1 MSNITPSETL
11 SYIQNAFLK
20 YYDSAF
26 WMRDE
31 KLMQERRML
40 LKQAGV
46 TAQEIL
52 LEAVL
57 PYPSV
62 TSISE
67 ACTQAGL
74 NSDIA
79 NLLSKIIFD
88 SDSNFALRDHQ
99 AKSLVTSLAK
109 SDRKIRNVVVT
120 SGTGSGKTESFLL
133 PIIARL
139 INERYQTVQR
149 EIHPW
154 WQQPWD
160 SEKEWRGLRSK
171 NNIETPAIRAM
182 LLYPTNALVEDQ
194 ISRLRQAAFR
204 AKEITGLPLFYFGR
218 YTGATPGGI
227 YSPPANLHASD
238 RRRIKELA
246 MDIAE
251 IEKEARE
258 LINAPMDVRSQFA
271 DPSCGEMLTRWD
283 MIEAP
288 PDIMITNTSMLNVML
303 MRDIENGMFV
313 KTKKWLS
320 KSEDHHF
327 SLIVDELHSY
337 RGTQGTEIA
346 LVIRNLLLRLG
357 LEPGSPQLRCL
368 GTSASLDGEEG
379 LSFLEQFFGVDQDT
393 FSVLPGNQLIPNI
406 SLPLD
411 GNKIDKL
418 APRVNAGEDEATE
431 TLINEFYP
439 RRALGAACLLAGTC
453 NDGQIVPARIHD
465 IACKLLGA
473 NYNQK
478 SIDAIFYAAEKEKLV
493 SSENPQPSF
502 RAHMF
507 LRQIQ
512 GMWACSNADCD
523 RLEDEYKYEG
533 RTIGRLFKTP
543 TLICKCG
550 GRVLELLYCYDCGE
564 AYLGGYVTKNPEG
577 MSDSDGFFLESS
589 STDTDNIIPTLVNQ
603 RKYGRYMWYWPGKQ
617 ADQEISNWTHKNPK
631 TNKTVTLGFIPALY
645 DHLTGHLQ
653 PAIHGHSCSGTMLN
667 SPVNLGTSAL
677 PEICPCCYS
686 KKWQNLDSFFSGS
699 VQSPIRAQRT
709 GLNITTQLI
718 ADRAMSALGEKDKT
732 AQMICFSDSRDDA
745 ADVAAGLE
753 LTHFRDLI
761 RQILFQSLNLT
772 DGESLDFYRELAS
785 LSLKNELDEDKI
797 LSVNQFS
804 HSYPLVWAA
813 LNLEAAKVAQ
823 DEHIRQI
830 KEFESKHLKPGV
842 LSWPKLLLNVERAL
856 VSLGTNPGGCEASK
870 KQINGEPWWR
880 YFDPPTPEDW
890 EIIDPEVADDGR
902 TRLRRGLSQYLA
914 SAIFDGGGRD
924 LESLG
929 VACISPSNDY
939 SQELQLTPEIT
950 NGVVSNT
957 LRILGQ
963 KKFYEGSGKK
973 RTSTDTPRPLRI
985 YLEKIAGKISQSSTS
1000 LAGII
1005 KEALKNDGIIN
1016 DNWILKTG
1024 NSAGLKLELH
1034 FNTEKKLRRCKVC
1047 SVATLNP
1054 IFGICTT
1061 PHCNSESYI
1070 DVPDIQE
1077 DYYRWLSSYEQAR
1090 RLRVEELTGQ
1100 TKPLREQR
1108 RRQRYFKKAFLGNEN
1123 EITRAIDLLSVTTTM
1138 EVGVD
1143 IGSLNIVMMAN
1154 MPPQRFNYQQR
1165 VGRAGR
1171 QGQPFSYAL
1180 TICRGGSHDDY
1191 YYNNPERITG
1201 DTPPQPYL
1209 DLRRTDIIKRVV
1221 SAELLRRAF
1230 LKLQHPPTYTAES
1243 THGAF
1248 GETTEWESE
1257 HKKDVANWLA
1267 SSSEVREVIKRFCA
1281 YATIMEDG
1289 GEKDVEDYCRNKLC
1303 DEISSIV
1310 ADDRYIQTELSKRLA
1325 VAGVLPMFGFP
1336 TQVRSLYKPLSKSAP
1351 VDSLD
1356 ELIVSDRPLDYAIW
1370 AFSPGAEIPKDKQI
1384 HTACGFL
1391 YLMESHGNIISDKDP
1406 LGPALKFSKCTDLDC
1421 NAISEGENE
1430 SCNICSQPANKFNLF
1445 QPKGFGTT
1453 LQPTDYEGQR
1463 QRGPRIPPPTLAFEP
1478 DYKNAITFGPSK
1490 ITLTDNKPIAL
1501 INDNGGRLFDFRKY
1515 YNSVIV
1521 TDSELY
1527 RTPNLIRNISSEPFE
1542 NGAIGTVFK
1551 TDILSILI
1559 TSAKKI
1565 GYHGILDIVGQPSA
1579 EASITSFGEILRTAA
1594 STYLDVDPAE
1604 IRVGRQKYR
1613 HEKCITQQIF
1623 LADTLENGAGYA
1635 RRLSDPEILYKLLE
1649 KFYENVIDKW
1659 ESSHHLDCDISCPDC
1674 LRNYNNRIIHPLLD
1688 WRLALDLTELMLGI
1702 PLKTERWLQNSYQVA
1717 SDFSKLCMQSGIEIQ
1732 VQQAASLTAL
1742 IHKKSLA
1749 LILSHPLWHTR
1760 DDLVVDRQL
1769 DAKRALQSIYGSSLN
1784 FNFVD
1789 IRQLVRKPQEYILQ
1803 LTH

>member
-1 MSNITPSETL
+1 MSNPTPSETL
-11 SYIQNAFLK
+11 SYIQDAFLK

-31 KLMQERRML
+31 KLMQERRVL
-40 LKQAGV
+40 LKKPGV
-46 TAQEIL
+46 TAQDIL

-62 TSISE
+62 TSIAE
-67 ACTQAGL
+67 ACIQAGL
-74 NSDIA
+74 NADVA
-79 NLLSKIIFD
+79 NLLGKILFD

-99 AKSLVTSLAK
+99 AKSLVTSLAGNDK
-109 SDRKIRNVVVT
+109 KPRNVVVT

-139 INERYQTVQR
+139 IKERYQAVQS

-171 NNIETPAIRAM
+171 SNNETPAIRAM

-204 AKEITGLPLFYFGR
+204 AKNITGLPLFYFGR
-218 YTGATPGGI
+218 YTGATPGGT
-227 YSPPANLHASD
+227 YTPPAKLNVSG
-238 RRRIKELA
+238 RKRIKELA
-246 MDIAE
+246 MDINE
-251 IEKEARE
+251 IEKESQG
-258 LINAPMDVRSQFA
+258 LINASMDVRSQFP
-271 DPSCGEMLTRWD
+271 DPCCGEMLTRWD

-303 MRDIENGMFV
+303 MRDIENGMFIQ
-313 KTKKWLS
+313 TKEWLS
-320 KSEDHHF
+320 KSEDNHF

-346 LVIRNLLLRLG
+346 LVIRNLLHRLG
-357 LEPGSPQLRCL
+357 LEPESPQLRCL

-379 LSFLEQFFGVDQDT
+379 LSYLEQFFGVGQDT
-393 FSVLPGNQLIPNI
+393 FAVFSGNPLIPNI

-411 GNKIDKL
+411 CTKIDEL
-418 APRVNAGEDEATE
+418 APRVNAGEEEATE
-431 TLINEFYP
+431 ILIKEFSP
-439 RRALGAACLLAGTC
+439 RRSLGTACRLAGAR

-465 IACKLLGA
+465 VARKLLGET
-473 NYNQK
+473 YKQK
-478 SIDAIFYAAEKEKLV
+478 SIDAIFNAAAKEKLI
-493 SSENPQPSF
+493 SFENPQPSF
-502 RAHMF
+502 RTHMF

-512 GMWACSNADCD
+512 GMWACSNPNCD
-523 RLEDEYKYEG
+523 QLVDEYKYEG
-533 RTIGRLFKTP
+533 RSIGRLFKTP
-543 TLICKCG
+543 ALICKCG

-564 AYLGGYVTKNPEG
+564 AYLGGYVTKSPEG
-577 MSDSDGFFLESS
+577 MSNNGGFFLESS
-589 STDTDNIIPTLVNQ
+589 STDMENIMPILVNQ

-617 ADQEISNWTHKNPK
+617 ADEEISNWTHKNPK
-631 TNKTVTLGFIPALY
+631 TNNTVTFSFIPADY
-645 DHLTGHLQ
+645 DHLTGYLQ
-653 PAIHGHSCSGTMLN
+653 PAIHGHGSSGTMLN
-667 SPVNLGTSAL
+667 SPANVGTSAL
-677 PEICPCCYS
+677 PETCPSCYS
-686 KKWQNLDSFFSGS
+686 KKWQNNLDSFFSGS

-718 ADRAMSALGEKDKT
+718 ADRAMSALGEQDRT

-753 LTHFRDLI
+753 LSHFRDLI
-761 RQILFQSLNLT
+761 RQLLFRSLTITDGQSLEFL
-772 DGESLDFYRELAS
+772 RELAS
-785 LSLKNELDEDKI
+785 LSQKNELDEDKKQAI
-797 LSVNQFS
+797 NQFS
-804 HSYPLVWAA
+804 HSHPLIWMA
-813 LNLEAAKVAQ
+813 LNLEAANLAQ

-830 KEFESKHLKPGV
+830 KDFESNHLRPGA
-842 LSWPKLLLNVERAL
+842 LSWPKLLLNMESAL
-856 VSLGTNPGGCEASK
+856 VKLGTNPGGCQASK
-870 KQINGEPWWR
+870 KVINGEPWWR
-880 YFDPPTPEDW
+880 YFEPPGPEDW
-890 EIIDPEVADDGR
+890 EILEPEVVDEGR
-902 TRLRRGLSQYLA
+902 TRLRRRLSQHLA

-929 VACISPSNDY
+929 IAYISPSNDY
-939 SQELQLTPEIT
+939 SQQLKLAPEIAD
-950 NGVVSNT
+950 GIVSNT

-963 KKFYEGSGKK
+963 KKYYEGSGKK
-973 RTSTDTPRPLRI
+973 RTSTNTPPPLRK
-985 YLEKIAGKISQSSTS
+985 YLDKIERNISNSSTG
-1000 LAGII
+1000 LADNL
-1005 KEALKNDGIIN
+1005 KEALKKDGIIN
-1016 DNWILKTG
+1016 DNWILKTS
-1024 NSAGLKLELH
+1024 NSAGLKIELR
-1034 FNTEKKLRRCKVC
+1034 FSKGKKLKRCRVC

-1054 IFGICTT
+1054 TFGICTT
-1061 PHCNSESYI
+1061 PQCNSENYI

-1077 DYYRWLSSYEQAR
+1077 DYYRWLSGEQAR

-1123 EITRAIDLLSVTTTM
+1123 EITRAVDLLSVTTTM

-1230 LKLQHPPTYTAES
+1230 QKLKHPPTYTAES

-1248 GETTEWESE
+1248 GETTEWDSE
-1257 HKKDVANWLA
+1257 YKKDVADWLA
-1267 SSSEVREVIKRFCA
+1267 SSYEVSEVIKRFCA
-1281 YATIMEDG
+1281 YATMMEDG
-1289 GEKDVEDYCRNKLC
+1289 GEEDVEDYCRTKLC
-1303 DEISSIV
+1303 DEISSIA

-1325 VAGVLPMFGFP
+1325 IAGLLPMFGFP
-1336 TQVRSLYKPLSKSAP
+1336 TQVRSLFKPKTRYTSA
-1351 VDSLD
+1351 DSLD

-1391 YLMESHGNIISDKDP
+1391 YMMESHGNIMTDKDP
-1406 LGPALKFSKCTDLDC
+1406 LGPALKFSKCTALDC

-1430 SCNICSQPANKFNLF
+1430 SCNICGQPAMVFNLF
-1445 QPKGFGTT
+1445 QPKGFRTT
-1453 LQPTDYEGQR
+1453 LQSTDYEGQR

-1478 DYKNAITFGPSK
+1478 DYNNAITLGPSK
-1490 ITLTDNKPIAL
+1490 VTLTDNKAIAL
-1501 INDNGGRLFDFRKY
+1501 INDNGGRLFDFRMD
-1515 YNSVIV
+1515 YNSAVV

-1527 RTPNLIRNISSEPFE
+1527 RNPDLIRSIKSDPFE

-1551 TDILSILI
+1551 TDVLSILI
-1559 TSAKKI
+1559 TSAKNI
-1565 GYHGILDIVGQPSA
+1565 GFHGILDIVGQPSA
-1579 EASITSFGEILRTAA
+1579 EAGITSFGELLRIAA
-1594 STYLDVDPAE
+1594 STYLDVDPSE

-1613 HEKCITQQIF
+1613 HQECITQQIF
-1623 LADTLENGAGYA
+1623 LADSLENGAGYV
-1635 RRLSDPEILYKLLE
+1635 RKLYHPEILYKLLE
-1649 KFYENVIDKW
+1649 KFYTNVVEKW
-1659 ESSHHLDCDISCPDC
+1659 ESAAHSDCDISCPDC

-1702 PLKTERWLQNSYQVA
+1702 SLKTERWIQNSFHIA
-1717 SDFSKLCMQSGIEIQ
+1717 SDFSKLCMQIGIKVN
-1732 VQQAASLTAL
+1732 VQEADTLYAL
-1742 IHKKSLA
+1742 IYKDSHA

-1760 DDLVVDRQL
+1760 EGLAIDRQL
-1769 DAKRALQSIYGSSLN
+1769 KARFALQSIYGSSLRISLN
-1784 FNFVD
+1784 PATRF
-1789 IRQLVRKPQEYILQ
+1789 
-1803 LTH
+1803 T